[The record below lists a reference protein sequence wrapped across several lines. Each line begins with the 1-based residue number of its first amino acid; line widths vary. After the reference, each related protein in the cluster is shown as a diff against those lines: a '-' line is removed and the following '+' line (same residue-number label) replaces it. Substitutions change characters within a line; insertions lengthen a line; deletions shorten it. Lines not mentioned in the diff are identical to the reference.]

1 MSRELD
7 ALVEKHIFGKDPRC
21 YDCPHFDEKGR
32 MLSFCSCPEMPH
44 RSTDIA
50 AADPIIDRLAEQGYL
65 VTIHNN
71 GNAHEACWDVRFVM
85 ETPLCGKVG
94 MAIENTRPMALCMA
108 GLAALGIDVQAEL
121 KAMQPQDMEGAA

>member
-7 ALVEKHIFGKDPRC
+7 ALVEKHIFDKDPRC

-65 VTIHNN
+65 VSIHDN
-71 GNAHEACWDVRFVM
+71 GNRHAACWDVRFVRR
-85 ETPLCGKVG
+85 GSDG
-94 MAIENTRPMALCMA
+94 WAAMAIQETRPMAICIA
-108 GLAALGIDVQAEL
+108 GLAVVGIDAKAEL
-121 KAMQPQDMEGAA
+121 KEGA

>member
-32 MLSFCSCPEMPH
+32 MLSFCACPTMPH

-50 AADPIIDRLAEQGYL
+50 AADPIIDKLAEQGYL
-65 VTIHNN
+65 VSIYDN
-71 GNAHEACWDVRFVM
+71 GNKHAARWDVRFVM
-85 ETPLCGKVG
+85 ETPTHAEVG
-94 MAIENTRPMALCMA
+94 MAIEETRPMAICIA
-108 GLAALGIDVQAEL
+108 GLAVVGIDAEAEL
-121 KAMQPQDMEGAA
+121 KEGA